1 MTYYDIDWSPRFG
14 FGGPRSLSGLR
25 GVCLHTTENAAGTP
39 AENIANYQLT
49 SQTGSYHVLV
59 DSTGKRLRE
68 NTDDWIT
75 WSTGNKG
82 NNILL
87 HLSFVFRA
95 GSSRAQWL
103 AQDKMLR
110 AGASVVA
117 HWCKTYKWPVRQV
130 GVNGLPGITTHDS
143 TRAWGGTDHWD
154 PGPHFPFDVFLRYVN
169 EHMNPTKN
177 PAPTPAPTT
186 PKETTMSDPKI
197 ALILD
202 QLAGHPGDKFPGW
215 PQLGGR
221 TLVDAVA
228 AIGAHLEIDGFTD
241 TKEGRK

>member
-1 MTYYDIDWSPRFG
+1 MTYYDLDWSPRFG

-95 GSSRAQWL
+95 GSTRAQWL

-117 HWCKTYKWPVRQV
+117 HWCKTYRWPVRQV
-130 GVNGLPGITTHDS
+130 NVNGLPGITTHDA
-143 TRAWGGTDHWD
+143 TRVWGGTDHWD
-154 PGPHFPFDVFLRYVN
+154 PGPNFPWDVFLRYVN
-169 EHMNPTKN
+169 EHMNPAKS
-177 PAPTPAPTT
+177 PAPTPAPTN

-228 AIGAHLEIDGFTD
+228 AIGAHLEIDGFAD
-241 TKEGRK
+241 TKKGK